1 MHVVVIGAGIVG
13 ASVAYELAKTG
24 AKVTIFEASSAAR
37 GASTASF
44 AWTNANGK
52 APRSYFSLNVAGM
65 RSHLDLAR
73 EFGQAPWFNQTGS
86 FEWWTSPQSQADQ
99 RESFRQMKD
108 WGYGVEWMDA
118 RKVKELEPDIN
129 VEAVNGA
136 PILYYPEEGWVDPAL
151 YVAWLLRAA
160 SARADVALHTRTRV
174 SALRTDAG
182 KVTGVRL
189 GNGDYVAADAVV
201 NCAGSW
207 SADRIDGVPIVPMAS
222 TVGIVAFTLPV
233 ATTLRRQFHAEDL
246 DVRPDGAGRIMIHK
260 ASVDRT
266 LPEQRRLDPAG
277 AEGRALLDAASQ
289 YLPALAMTEIE
300 AIRTT
305 MRPIPAGDGLTC
317 VGALPQTPGYYLAVT
332 HSGVTLAP
340 YLGKAI
346 ADEVVFGRQHAELSE
361 FRPAR
366 FFAGGDTAVRLN
378 TDPARKR
385 GNEFN

>member
-1 MHVVVIGAGIVG
+1 
-13 ASVAYELAKTG
+13 
-24 AKVTIFEASSAAR
+24 
-37 GASTASF
+37 
-44 AWTNANGK
+44 
-52 APRSYFSLNVAGM
+52 M

-86 FEWWTSPQSQADQ
+86 FEWWTSPQSQVDQ
-99 RESFRQMKD
+99 RENFSQMKE
-108 WGYGVEWMDA
+108 WGYGVEWIEP

-160 SARADVALHTRTRV
+160 NARAEVALHTGTRV
-174 SALRTDAG
+174 SGLRTDAC

-189 GNGDYVAADAVV
+189 DNGDDVVADAVV

-207 SADRIDGVPIVPMAS
+207 SADPIDGAPIVPMAS

-260 ASVDRT
+260 VSVDRT
-266 LPEQRRLDPAG
+266 LLEKKRLDPAG
-277 AEGRALLDAASQ
+277 AEGRALLDAAAR

-317 VGALPQTPGYYLAVT
+317 VGAFPQTPGYYLAVT

-340 YLGKAI
+340 YLGKAV
-346 ADEVVFGRQHAELSE
+346 AEEVVFGRQHPDLSE

-366 FFAGGDTAVRLN
+366 FFAGEESPLRFGTG
-378 TDPARKR
+378 PARKR

>member
-24 AKVTIFEASSAAR
+24 AKVTVFEASNAAG

-52 APRSYFSLNVAGM
+52 APRSYFALNVAGM

-73 EFGQAPWFNQTGS
+73 EFGQAPWFNLTGS

-108 WGYGVEWMDA
+108 WGYGVEWIDA
-118 RKVKELEPDIN
+118 RKLKELEPDID

-160 SARADVALHTRTRV
+160 SARAEVMLHTQTRV
-174 SALRTDAG
+174 SGLRTEAG

-189 GNGDYVAADAVV
+189 VSGEYVAADAVV

-207 SADRIDGVPIVPMAS
+207 SADPIDGAPIVPMAS
-222 TVGIVAFTLPV
+222 TVGVVAFTLPV

-246 DVRPDGAGRIMIHK
+246 DVRPDGAGRLMIHK
-260 ASVDRT
+260 VSVDRT
-266 LPEQRRLDPAG
+266 LPEKKRLDPAG
-277 AEGRALLDAASQ
+277 AEGRALLDAASV

-317 VGALPQTPGYYLAVT
+317 VGQLPQMPGYYLAVT

-340 YLGKAI
+340 YLGKAV
-346 ADEVVFGRQHAELSE
+346 ADEVVFGRERADLAD

-366 FFAGGDTAVRLN
+366 FFASEGAIVRFDTG
-378 TDPARKR
+378 PARKR

>member
-13 ASVAYELAKTG
+13 ASVAYELAKAG
-24 AKVTIFEASSAAR
+24 AKVTIFEASSAAG

-52 APRSYFSLNVAGM
+52 APHAYFALNVAGM

-99 RESFRQMKD
+99 RENFRQMKA
-108 WGYGVEWMDA
+108 WGYGVEWIDA
-118 RKVKELEPDIN
+118 RKVKELEPDID

-174 SALRTDAG
+174 AG
-182 KVTGVRL
+182 LQTEAGRVTGVRL
-189 GNGDYVAADAVV
+189 DNGDHVAADAVV

-207 SADRIDGVPIVPMAS
+207 SADPIDGAPIVPMAS
-222 TVGIVAFTLPV
+222 TVGIVAFTRPV

-246 DVRPDGAGRIMIHK
+246 DVRPDGAGRLMIHK
-260 ASVDRT
+260 VSVDRT
-266 LPEQRRLDPAG
+266 LAEQKRLDPAG
-277 AEGRALLDAASQ
+277 AEARALLEAAAQ
-289 YLPALAMTEIE
+289 YLPAVAMSEIE

-317 VGALPQTPGYYLAVT
+317 VGELPQTPGYYLAVT

-340 YLGKAI
+340 YLGKVV
-346 ADEVVFGRQHAELSE
+346 ADEIVHGREHADLAE

-366 FFAGGDTAVRLN
+366 FFAGDDTVVRFG
-378 TDPARKR
+378 TAPARKR